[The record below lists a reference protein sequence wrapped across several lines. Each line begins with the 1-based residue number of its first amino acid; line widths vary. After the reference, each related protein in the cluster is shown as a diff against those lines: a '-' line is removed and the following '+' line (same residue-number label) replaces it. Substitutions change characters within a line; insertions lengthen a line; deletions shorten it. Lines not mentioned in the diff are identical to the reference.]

1 MRRPRVYCS
10 RDLYAGRWQ
19 SWLRRNER
27 AVSMTAGAIVFAAWM
42 AIIIFG
48 AEVLRAII
56 GG

>member
-1 MRRPRVYCS
+1 MNRPRVYCP

-19 SWLRRNER
+19 RWVRRNER
-27 AVSMTAGAIVFAAWM
+27 AVSMTAAALLFAAWM

-48 AEVLRAII
+48 AEMLRAII